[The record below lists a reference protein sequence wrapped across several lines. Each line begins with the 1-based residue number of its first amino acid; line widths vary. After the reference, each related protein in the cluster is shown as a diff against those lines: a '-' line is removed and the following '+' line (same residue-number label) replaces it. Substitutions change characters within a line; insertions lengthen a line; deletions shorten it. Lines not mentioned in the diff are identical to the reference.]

1 MAVYKFRKSFFDAN
15 LKGYENEREYYDI
28 YTTKEGLTVYTK
40 QGKVLHYVAST
51 DSNKIFIHTIDNAI
65 VVEEYNKKL
74 KNSNFSVYI
83 GDKLIKN
90 ATISGKVDEIILGS
104 EDVYFKKFDKYQGNR
119 IYYRL
124 YRSNDIAITPPWQY
138 FNHEIGAD
146 EKDRFY
152 CKNYRE
158 LSRDEFLEEDDVDF
172 ENNLAEDA
180 VYLSD
185 GHILF
190 EQKYT
195 EEYESEIAPL
205 LKSLNNNIVLGSAIS
220 ITNPV
225 IGSVVML
232 NGLAKEIADK
242 NKENDENNF
251 ESRNIPENNNLK
263 ENIND
268 KNIKL

>member
-1 MAVYKFRKSFFDAN
+1 MAVYKYRKNFLGAS
-15 LKGYENEREYYDI
+15 LKGYENEREYYNI
-28 YTTKEGLTVYTK
+28 YTTKDGLTVSTK
-40 QGKVLHYVAST
+40 KGKTLHYVAST
-51 DSNKIFIHTIDNAI
+51 DNNKILIHTIDNAI
-65 VVEEYNKKL
+65 VVEEFDKALKK
-74 KNSNFSVYI
+74 SNFSVYI

-124 YRSNDIAITPPWQY
+124 YRSNDIAITPPWQH
-138 FNHEIGAD
+138 FNHEIGPD

-158 LSRDEFLEEDDVDF
+158 LSRDEFLEEDDLDY

-185 GHILF
+185 GHVLF
-190 EQKYT
+190 EQQYT
-195 EEYESEIAPL
+195 EEYELEIAPL
-205 LKSLNNNIVLGSAIS
+205 LKSLNNNIVLGSVIS

-225 IGSVVML
+225 IGSAVML
-232 NGLAKEIADK
+232 TGLAKEISDS
-242 NKENDENNF
+242 NKENNNISENKPSETNT
-251 ESRNIPENNNLK
+251 NNNST
-263 ENIND
+263 NN
-268 KNIKL
+268 NIKL